1 VTAKTFLSS
10 LGPSLTV
17 TPVLGQVETG
27 SISGGVRDALSLS
40 WEGFMKQRPFSFA
53 VFFLALG
60 LAFGLVWTTPAN
72 ADELYASIRGT
83 ITDQSGAVMPGVTV
97 TATNDGTGIVKT
109 TTSSKDGA
117 YDFLQLAAGD
127 YSVKVEKSGFKTYAA
142 SRIHLEVNQVY
153 ALNVRMDL
161 GAVAEEIMVEANTVQ
176 VETST
181 PQRGDVVDASQII
194 DLPLIG
200 RDWVNLQQLESG
212 VVAASDG
219 RLEFATNG
227 SQTTQNS
234 FLINGTD
241 TNDLPLNTR
250 TVVPSEDAIQEFRMV
265 TNTINPE
272 YGRNSGA
279 VMNAIIKSGT
289 NDFHGDAFEFYRDT
303 FLNAKDWFTH
313 DREVF
318 HQNTFGATIGG
329 PIWKNHS
336 FFFFSYQGVRNREP
350 EPNAVNSSLTYT
362 TDQVTGAAGAFTG
375 IGKNLS
381 AFPLVGDNGTKYPA
395 GTPYSTIFSTGAI
408 PTADFNKT
416 AAQFLPFLDA
426 NPSGLITFSPI
437 RATTDN
443 QYLFRID
450 QNVTKNDML
459 WASWLQESLPY
470 SDTIAF
476 AGFGTGPTVPGFGDH
491 AEQHFKLL
499 TLSWSHTLNDH
510 MINELRG
517 GFNRFNYAA
526 VLPNQVI
533 QPSSLGF
540 NITPEDPAGASYP
553 FIFIPS
559 LFSLGFSPDGPQP
572 RIDQTY
578 EAVDNFSFTH
588 GTHTMKVGFDMR
600 RFEVNNPFYAANNGE
615 YTYNGAGTYST
626 GNPGA
631 DFLLGLPDSYVQESG
646 GNGIDRAQEYYSYF
660 QDQWKIRPNFTFTY
674 GVGWTID
681 TAMQDL
687 AYFGHGMAAFY
698 PGQQSTVF
706 PNAPLGVVYSG
717 DKGVHPTGT
726 DHPFRNFGPRI
737 GFAYSPD
744 WGGLTGGAGKTSIRG
759 GFGMY
764 YNRTEEELNLQFQGV
779 APNSITSGGAANS
792 SVTVACKVS
801 PTCPTGT
808 QTIVGS
814 PNFANPFADVAGKVP
829 SVADPFPFIA
839 APSNVAFTAADGN
852 LPVWNFC
859 CSTIDPKNVDPTAY
873 NYNLTIERQ
882 VSASMIAN
890 LGYVGSFA
898 RHLEIGHPLNLV
910 NPAACVAAGP
920 ATCGPANQLTTFPGD
935 YLYPGNVYGTIDQ
948 ISNFGNSHYNS
959 MQAGLKKKLSHG
971 LQFTANYTWAHSF
984 DDGSGFE
991 NTSFGGGG
999 FGGLSLARAYNPYVK
1014 SLNYGPSIFD
1024 ARNRL
1029 VIGYV
1034 YELPHPHTSNGLLDR
1049 ATRGWTISGITTF
1062 QSGFPMDVIDSSD
1075 WSLRDYPGNSDFA
1088 GMDVPN
1094 QVGPVQYVNPRKNVS
1109 STGAQWLLPTAFVG
1123 YCPTNSNAAG
1133 CVPEGTFG
1141 NAPRNVLHG
1150 PGINNWDFELF
1161 KDTNITET
1169 TKMELRIEFYNVM
1182 NHENFWPGGISD
1194 NIQAPNF
1201 GQMTSD
1207 SPSTGQG
1214 PRLIQLAAKFYF

>member
-1 VTAKTFLSS
+1 MS
-10 LGPSLTV
+10 
-17 TPVLGQVETG
+17 
-27 SISGGVRDALSLS
+27 AL
-40 WEGFMKQRPFSFA
+40 EVFMKQPAFPLP
-53 VFFLALG
+53 VVLLALG
-60 LAFGLVWTTPAN
+60 LLCGIVFTTPAN

-83 ITDQSGAVMPGVTV
+83 VTDQSGAVVPDVNV
-97 TATNDGTGIVKT
+97 TAINEATGV
-109 TTSSKDGA
+109 SKAVVSNRDGA
-117 YDFLQLAAGD
+117 FSFLQLPIGD
-127 YSVKVEKSGFKTYAA
+127 YDVKIEKSGFKSYTAKH
-142 SRIHLEVNQVY
+142 IHLDVNQVF
-153 ALNVRMDL
+153 ALNAKIEL
-161 GAVAEEIMVEANTVQ
+161 GTVSETVTVEANGTQ

-181 PQRGDVVDASQII
+181 PQRGDVVDVNQILN
-194 DLPLIG
+194 LPLIG
-200 RDWVNLQQLESG
+200 RDWVNLQQLEGG

-219 RLEFATNG
+219 RGEFATNG

-250 TVVPSEDAIQEFRMV
+250 TVIPSEDAIQEFRMV

-279 VMNAIIKSGT
+279 VMNALIKSG
-289 NDFHGDAFEFYRDT
+289 NNAFHGDVFEFYRDT
-303 FLNAKDWFTH
+303 FLNASDWFTKSPAI
-313 DREVF
+313 F
-318 HQNTFGATIGG
+318 HQNTFGGTIGG

-336 FFFFSYQGVRNREP
+336 FFFFSYQGIRNREP
-350 EPNAVNSSLTYT
+350 EPNAPTSSVTYT
-362 TDQVTGAAGAFTG
+362 TAQVTGAAGAFTG
-375 IGKNLS
+375 INGNLS
-381 AFPLVGDNGTKYPA
+381 PIPLVGDNGTTYPA
-395 GTPYSTIFSTGAI
+395 GTPYSTIFGTGAI
-408 PTADFNKT
+408 PTADFNQT
-416 AAQFLPFLDA
+416 ATQFLPFLGA
-426 NPSGLITFSPI
+426 NPSGLLSFDPI
-437 RATTDN
+437 RTLTDN
-443 QYLFRID
+443 QYIFRID
-450 QNVTKNDML
+450 QNLTKNDLL
-459 WASWLQESLPY
+459 WGSYLQESEPF

-476 AGFGTGPTVPGFGDH
+476 AGLGTGPTVPGFADTNQ
-491 AEQHFKLL
+491 QHFKLL

-517 GFNRFNYAA
+517 GYNRFNYAA
-526 VLPNQVI
+526 VLPTQIV

-540 NITPEDPAGASYP
+540 NITPQDSAAASYP

-578 EAVDNFSFTH
+578 EVVDNFSFTH
-588 GTHTMKVGFDMR
+588 GNHTMKAGFDMR
-600 RFEVNNPFYAANNGE
+600 RFEVNNPFYAQNNGLFF
-615 YTYNGAGTYST
+615 YNGGGTYST

-631 DFLLGLPDSYVQESG
+631 DFLLGLPDLYAQASG

-674 GVGWTID
+674 GLGWTID
-681 TAMQDL
+681 TALQDL
-687 AYFGHGMAAFY
+687 AYDGHGMAAFY

-706 PNAPLGVVYSG
+706 PNAPVGVVYSG
-717 DKGVHPTGT
+717 DPGVHPTGT

-744 WGGLTGGAGKTSIRG
+744 FGALTGGAGKTSIRG
-759 GFGMY
+759 GFGIY

-779 APNSITSGGAANS
+779 PPNSISTNGA
-792 SVTVACKVS
+792 
-801 PTCPTGT
+801 GT
-808 QTIVGS
+808 DGGS
-814 PNFANPFADVAGKVP
+814 PSFANPFVDVAGRGTLNEP
-829 SVADPFPFIA
+829 NPFPFVGA
-839 APSNVAFTAADGN
+839 HPNVQFLASNGN
-852 LPVWNFC
+852 LPVWSAC
-859 CSTIDPKNVDPTAY
+859 CSTIDPKNVDPTSY

-882 VSASMIAN
+882 VSASMIASV
-890 LGYVGSFA
+890 GYVGSLA

-920 ATCGPANQLTTFPGD
+920 TVCSPGSQLTQFPGD

-948 ISNFGNSHYNS
+948 ISNIGNSHYNS
-959 MQAGLKKKLSHG
+959 MQAGLKKRLSNG
-971 LQFTANYTWAHSF
+971 LQFSANYTWAHSF
-984 DDGSGFE
+984 DNGSGFE

-1014 SLNYGPSIFD
+1014 SLNYGSSIFD

-1029 VIGYV
+1029 VFGYT
-1034 YELPHPHTSNGLLDR
+1034 YELPHRHTSNALLGR
-1049 ATRGWTISGITTF
+1049 ATKGWIISGITTF
-1062 QSGFPMDVIDSSD
+1062 QSGFPMDVVDTSD
-1075 WSLRDYPGNSDFA
+1075 WSLRNYPGNSDFA

-1094 QVGPVQYVNPRKNVS
+1094 MVGPIQYLNPRKNIVANG
-1109 STGAQWLLPTAFVG
+1109 TGSAVQWFSPSAFVG
-1123 YCPTNSNAAG
+1123 YCPTNNNAAG

-1150 PGINNWDFELF
+1150 PGINNWDFQLS
-1161 KDTNITET
+1161 KDTNLTEST
-1169 TKMELRIEFYNVM
+1169 RMELRIEFYNIM